1 MVASTGQLQVY
12 TQSSSE
18 QGLSSV
24 TTLIVGSKTAVVIDP
39 PFLLPDA
46 YAVVEMIKSKTSKP
60 VVAVF
65 VTHHHP
71 DHYFSANPILEA
83 WPEAKFLAHPYVRA
97 GIDRE
102 YDEKVLYW
110 PQVYGRENIATH
122 PRRPDVYNYSFF
134 ILPGDEA
141 SPVALLGP
149 VQGDSVDHTLFW
161 MPRERIIVTGDAVYA
176 RTTHAWVE
184 EIETP
189 DILHAW
195 KLTLQLIE
203 ALDPVKVIA
212 GHIEAGADFDKE
224 KDLEH
229 MRKYLGVF
237 EEKITNAKEKPQV
250 QDLFDTFKAA
260 FPHCTKNLDFFLGH
274 LSNQFGEGGQKWEE
288 NRHHQ
293 VENRAKDSLEGFL
306 LGIGASK

>member
-1 MVASTGQLQVY
+1 MAASTRHLEVY

-18 QGLSSV
+18 KGLSSV
-24 TTLIVGSKTAVVIDP
+24 TTLIVGSKAAVIIDP
-39 PFLLPDA
+39 PFLVPDA
-46 YAVVEMIKSKTSKP
+46 KAVVEMAKSKTSKP

-83 WPEAKFLAHPYVRA
+83 WPKAKFLAHPYVRA

-102 YDEKVLYW
+102 YDEKVIYW
-110 PQVYGRENIATH
+110 PQVFGRESVPVN
-122 PRRPDVYNYSFF
+122 PRRPEVYNYSFF
-134 ILPGDEA
+134 ILEGDEA
-141 SPVALLGP
+141 SPIALLGP

-195 KLTLQLIE
+195 NLTLQLIE
-203 ALDPVKVIA
+203 ALDPVKIIT
-212 GHIEAGADFDKE
+212 GHIESGADFDKE

-229 MRKYLGVF
+229 MHQYLGLF

-250 QDLFDTFKAA
+250 QDLFDAFKTA

-288 NRHHQ
+288 NRQHD
-293 VENRAKDSLEGFL
+293 VASRTRDSLEGFL
-306 LGIGASK
+306 LGTGASK